1 MYIYHAF
8 INALSAYRA
17 PLLSA
22 VPLDQIRSPGWWY
35 QINVCVC
42 VCVREREREREICLI
57 ILYYKPENITGAQK
71 FEQKCSAGYHTL
83 SVRAC
88 VSIQ

>member
-42 VCVREREREREICLI
+42 VCVRERERERERHLFDYFV
-57 ILYYKPENITGAQK
+57 LQAGKHYR
-71 FEQKCSAGYHTL
+71 CSEI
-83 SVRAC
+83 RAKM
-88 VSIQ
+88 